1 MSRLT
6 LLAALLLPTLALAD
20 DQARKVDTFYGI
32 NVKGPI
38 SVYVDVGKPQSV
50 TVSGRPDYIGK
61 VSTVVDGGVL
71 RVVYEK
77 TDNGKVNVK
86 DTDRITITVPA
97 LTSFRVLGAG
107 ESRVTNINGERIDIS
122 FEGAGALYASGKVK
136 LLRMKGQGVG
146 GVNTK
151 DLHAER
157 ADVNFNGMGDVSVY
171 ASDTLNMV
179 VQGMGNFT
187 YYGNPKHVNKSATGL
202 GAITPG
208 K

>member
-1 MSRLT
+1 MFRSMF
-6 LLAALLLPTLALAD
+6 LAVLLLPAIALAE
-20 DQARKVDTFYGI
+20 DQARKLGTFYGI

-38 SVYVDVGKPQSV
+38 SVYVEVGKPQSV
-50 TVSGRPDYIGK
+50 TVSGKKEYIDRI
-61 VSTVVDGGVL
+61 STVVEGNVL
-71 RVVYEK
+71 RVVYDKSEK
-77 TDNGKVNVK
+77 GPVNLK
-86 DTDRITITVPA
+86 DSDRITITVPA

-107 ESRVTNINGERIDIS
+107 ESRVTNIQGERIDIS

-146 GVNTK
+146 GINAK

-157 ADVNFNGMGDVSVY
+157 ADVNFSGMGEVLVH
-171 ASDTLNMV
+171 ASDTLNLIV
-179 VQGMGNFT
+179 EGMGNFI

-202 GAITPG
+202 GKVSAG

>member
-1 MSRLT
+1 MFRLT
-6 LLAALLLPTLALAD
+6 LLAALLFPTLALAA
-20 DQARKVDTFYGI
+20 DQVRNVDAFYGI
-32 NVKGPI
+32 NIKGPVN
-38 SVYVDVGKPQSV
+38 VYVDVGKPQ
-50 TVSGRPDYIGK
+50 TVKLSGRPEYIGK
-61 VSTVVDGGVL
+61 VSTVVEGGVL
-71 RVVYEK
+71 RVIYEK
-77 TDNGKVNVK
+77 DQKGSVDMK
-86 DTDRITITVPA
+86 DGDKITITVPA

-122 FEGAGALYASGKVK
+122 FEGAGALYASGNVK

-146 GVNTK
+146 GINTK

-202 GAITPG
+202 GAISPG